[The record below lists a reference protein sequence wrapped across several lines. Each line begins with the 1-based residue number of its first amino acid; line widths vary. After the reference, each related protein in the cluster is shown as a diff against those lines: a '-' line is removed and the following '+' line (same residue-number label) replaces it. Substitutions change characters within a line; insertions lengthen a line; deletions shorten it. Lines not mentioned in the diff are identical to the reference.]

1 MEIYFWGT
9 RGSIAT
15 PGPDTVRYGGNTT
28 CVEIR
33 DGDDFILIDAGTGIR
48 EAGNFIL
55 KERGMK
61 NHIPLLITHTHWDH
75 IQGFPFF
82 VPAFIPGNTIELMG
96 PKTHE
101 QPFEKIMRSQMQYS
115 YFPVNFSQ
123 LGAKISARMLDE
135 VSFQIGGIKV
145 TPKYVNHPIRT
156 LGYRFEKDGK
166 AIVFL
171 TDFEKYYDVIF
182 GGVPPD
188 DEYEMEE
195 YEEVQKA
202 VDEQNQ
208 GVIDFCSGAEVLVI
222 DAQYTQAE
230 YETKKGWGHTSME
243 EAIGFGRAA
252 EVRDLVFC
260 HHDPERTDDDLDKLL
275 GHYQEMLGKEKGC
288 PISNLYATREK
299 WSLKA

>member
-33 DGDDFILIDAGTGIR
+33 DGDEFILIDAGTGIR
-48 EAGNFIL
+48 EAGNYIL

-82 VPAFIPGNTIELMG
+82 VPAFIPGNSIELMG

-123 LGAKISARMLDE
+123 LGSQIKSRTVDE
-135 VSFQIGGIKV
+135 VSFHIGSIKV

-156 LGYRFEKDGK
+156 LGYSFEKDGK
-166 AIVFL
+166 KIVFL
-171 TDFEKYYDVIF
+171 TDFEKYFDVIF
-182 GGVPPD
+182 GGEPPE
-188 DEYEMEE
+188 DEFEMEE
-195 YEEVQKA
+195 YDEVQA
-202 VDEQNQ
+202 TVAEQNQ
-208 GVIDFCSGAEVLVI
+208 AVVDFCSGADVMVM
-222 DAQYTQAE
+222 DAQYTHDE
-230 YETKKGWGHTSME
+230 YLTKRGWGHTSME
-243 EAIGFGRAA
+243 DALEFGRQAQ
-252 EVRDLVFC
+252 VRDLVFC
-260 HHDPERTDDDLDKLL
+260 HHDPERTDDKLDELI
-275 GHYQEMLGKEKGC
+275 GHYSEILGKEKSC
-288 PISNLYATREK
+288 PITNLYGTREK
-299 WSLKA
+299 WGLKA

>member
-1 MEIYFWGT
+1 MEIHFWGT

-61 NHIPLLITHTHWDH
+61 NDIPLLITHTHWDH

-82 VPAFIPGNTIELMG
+82 VPAFIPGNTIDLMG

-123 LGAKISARMLDE
+123 LGAKITAKMLDE
-135 VSFQIGGIKV
+135 ASFEVAGFKV

-156 LGYRFEKDGK
+156 LGYRFEKNGK
-166 AIVFL
+166 SIVFL

-182 GGVPPD
+182 NGVPPE

-195 YEEVQKA
+195 YEDVQRA
-202 VDEQNQ
+202 VEEQNQ
-208 GVIDFCSGAEVLVI
+208 GVVDFCSGAEILVI
-222 DAQYTQAE
+222 DAQYTQEE

-243 EAIGFGRAA
+243 EAIGFGRNAQ
-252 EVRDLVFC
+252 VRDLVFC
-260 HHDPERTDDDLDKLL
+260 HHDPERSDDELDRLL
-275 GHYQEMLGKEKGC
+275 GKYQEQLGQEKGC
-288 PISNLYATREK
+288 PISNLYATKEK
-299 WSLKA
+299 WGIKA